1 MVENILD
8 NKQPRVAL
16 LSPGA
21 MGQTAIA
28 HFGATFAKVMR
39 RDVLVDYISE
49 TVGEYEGLPFKPAIE
64 FKREKYDVAHFQ
76 WGNNPLHLFEF
87 SLLLGLGNRKSR
99 PLIVSTLHEA
109 ELGYLIGASEQA
121 RRYRRYFKLHT
132 ETRGTPKDSTDYAFF
147 SHYTMA
153 EILKRSD
160 CIIVHSEYT
169 KRRIIAEHRLR
180 ESESDKI
187 QVARLG
193 VDWNDYAASQEYG
206 EVLHA
211 ADGNEPMVFLYVGSL
226 HSIKSIDKVI
236 KALHMVKHF
245 GRRNSFYFVVVGS
258 GPEYEDLNF
267 LAEILIPG
275 CYCFAGPVPSVLPY
289 YQLADVV
296 VCPRA
301 FSRGEVSGSI
311 PEACAA
317 GKPLILPKIGG
328 WNEYIDDSRGFPVAA
343 DDELDYAK
351 AFLHCLENP
360 SEVTEKGFRARHFAE
375 QSLSW
380 QSQREL
386 FLAMY
391 SRARHRS

>member
-1 MVENILD
+1 M
-8 NKQPRVAL
+8 
-16 LSPGA
+16 
-21 MGQTAIA
+21 
-28 HFGATFAKVMR
+28 
-39 RDVLVDYISE
+39 
-49 TVGEYEGLPFKPAIE
+49 
-64 FKREKYDVAHFQ
+64 
-76 WGNNPLHLFEF
+76 
-87 SLLLGLGNRKSR
+87 
-99 PLIVSTLHEA
+99 
-109 ELGYLIGASEQA
+109 
-121 RRYRRYFKLHT
+121 
-132 ETRGTPKDSTDYAFF
+132 
-147 SHYTMA
+147 
-153 EILKRSD
+153 
-160 CIIVHSEYT
+160 
-169 KRRIIAEHRLR
+169 
-180 ESESDKI
+180 
-187 QVARLG
+187 
-193 VDWNDYAASQEYG
+193 
-206 EVLHA
+206 
-211 ADGNEPMVFLYVGSL
+211 
-226 HSIKSIDKVI
+226 
-236 KALHMVKHF
+236 
-245 GRRNSFYFVVVGS
+245 GS
-258 GPEYEDLNF
+258 GPEYEDINF

-275 CYCFAGPVPSVLPY
+275 CYCFAGPVPSVLSY